1 MIDNIKPKEA
11 TAIINSLLGGVVPKI
26 GLQHITVGR
35 SAEVEAFISSLEDV
49 KNGHSMVKFWIG
61 DFGSGK
67 SFMMHLL
74 NTVALKQ
81 KFVVAN
87 ADFTPDNRLYAND
100 GKAVALYSAI
110 MDNIA
115 IQTKPEGGA
124 LVTLL
129 EKWIEQIITKTAQD
143 KGISLADIKE
153 EQHLP
158 AIQNNIVRTI
168 NEITEVGGFDFGM
181 VVMKYYEGYIKDDEQ
196 LRRSA
201 LKWLKGEYRTK
212 TEARQD
218 LGVREI
224 IHDLNYYD
232 MLKNFCKL
240 FVSMGYSGFMINL
253 DEAINLYK
261 ISTTVIR
268 EKNYEKIL
276 TIYNDCFQGKVS
288 NFFINFA
295 GTQEVL
301 ENERR
306 GLFSYHALK
315 SRLGT
320 NKFETLEVRDF
331 SQPVIRLLPLNHNEI
346 FVLLKKLKAIFDFN
360 YKVQLNITD
369 EEIQLFM
376 EEIFNK
382 PGASE
387 FLTPREVIRDFLN
400 ILSIIRQNPGINKQ
414 QLFGEIEIRDE
425 RPGESAVDSLVD
437 SIEVL

>member
-11 TAIINSLLGGVVPKI
+11 TSIINSLVGGVVPKI
-26 GLQHITVGR
+26 GVQHITVGR
-35 SAEVEAFISSLEDV
+35 TEEIEAFITALNDV
-49 KNGHSMVKFWIG
+49 KNGHSIAKFWIG

-67 SFMMHLL
+67 SFMLHLL

-100 GKAVALYSAI
+100 GKSVLLYSAI

-124 LVTLL
+124 LQTLL
-129 EKWIEQIITKTAQD
+129 EKWIEQVISKTAQENN
-143 KGISLADIKE
+143 ISLVDIRNE
-153 EQHLP
+153 EYLGL
-158 AIQNNIVRTI
+158 IQNTIMKTI
-168 NEITEVGGFDFGM
+168 NEITEVGGFDFGS
-181 VVMKYYEGYIKDDEQ
+181 VIVKYYEGYIKNDEF
-196 LRRSA
+196 LRRNA
-201 LKWLKGEYRTK
+201 LKWLKGEYKTK

-224 IHDLNYYD
+224 INDQNFYD

-240 FVSMGYSGFMINL
+240 FVSMGYSGFMMNL

-261 ISTTVIR
+261 ISTSIMR

-288 NFFINFA
+288 NLFINFA
-295 GTQEVL
+295 GTREFL

-306 GLFSYHALK
+306 GLFSYQALK
-315 SRLGT
+315 SRLQT
-320 NKFETLEVRDF
+320 NKFETLEIRDF
-331 SQPVIRLLPLNHNEI
+331 AQPVIKLTPLNHNEI
-346 FVLLKKLKAIFDFN
+346 FVLLKKLKLIFDFN
-360 YKVQLNITD
+360 YKTEINISD
-369 EEIQLFM
+369 EEISAFM
-376 EEIFNK
+376 EEMFNK

-400 ILSIIRQNPGINKQ
+400 ILNIIRQNPNVDKK
-414 QLFGEIEIRDE
+414 QLFGDIEIEDE
-425 RPGESAVDSLVD
+425 RPNDLNILD
-437 SIEVL
+437 SIEEL

>member
-1 MIDNIKPKEA
+1 MIENIKPKEA
-11 TAIINSLLGGVVPKI
+11 TAIVNSLLGGVVPKI
-26 GLQHITVGR
+26 GVQHITVGR
-35 SAEVEAFISSLEDV
+35 SAEIEAFLSALEDV

-100 GKAVALYSAI
+100 GKAVALYTAI

-124 LVTLL
+124 LATLL
-129 EKWIEQIITKTAQD
+129 EKWIEQVISKTAQELS
-143 KGISLADIKE
+143 IPLAEIRQ
-153 EQHLP
+153 EQHMPL
-158 AIQNNIVRTI
+158 IQNSIMRTI
-168 NEITEVGGFDFGM
+168 NEITEVGGFDFG
-181 VVMKYYEGYIKDDEQ
+181 VVIMKYYEGYINGDEQ

-261 ISTTVIR
+261 ISTSVMR

-276 TIYNDCFQGKVS
+276 TIYNDCFQGKIS
-288 NFFINFA
+288 NLFINFA
-295 GTQEVL
+295 GTHEVL

-315 SRLGT
+315 SRLET
-320 NKFETLEVRDF
+320 NKFETVEIRDF
-331 SQPVIRLLPLNHNEI
+331 SQPVIRLMPLDHNEI
-346 FVLLKKLKAIFDFN
+346 FVLLKKLKVIFDLN
-360 YKVQLNITD
+360 YKVNLDVSDD
-369 EEIQLFM
+369 EIHQFM
-376 EEIFNK
+376 EEMFNK

-400 ILSIIRQNPGINKQ
+400 ILSIIRQNPDVDKQ
-414 QLFGEIEIRDE
+414 QLFGDIEIRDE
-425 RPGESAVDSLVD
+425 RPDESAVDSLVD

>member
-1 MIDNIKPKEA
+1 MLENVKPKEA

-26 GLQHITVGR
+26 GVQHITVGR
-35 SAEVEAFISSLEDV
+35 SEEIKAFLTALDDV

-87 ADFTPDNRLYAND
+87 ADFTPDNRLYSND
-100 GKAVALYSAI
+100 GKAVVLYSAI

-124 LVTLL
+124 LPTLL
-129 EKWIEQIITKTAQD
+129 DKWIEQIVTTTAQENN
-143 KGISLADIKE
+143 IPFASIRE
-153 EQHLP
+153 EEHLP
-158 AIQNNIVRTI
+158 LVQASIMRTV
-168 NEITEVGGFDFGM
+168 NEITEVGGFDFGL
-181 VVMKYYEGYIKDDEQ
+181 VVMKYYEGYIRSDEM
-196 LRRSA
+196 LRRNA
-201 LKWLKGEYRTK
+201 LRWLKGEYRTK
-212 TEARQD
+212 TEARQQ

-224 IHDLNYYD
+224 ITDLNYYD

-240 FVSMGYSGFMINL
+240 FVSMGYNGFMINL

-261 ISTTVIR
+261 ISTSIMR

-276 TIYNDCFQGKVS
+276 TVYNDCFQGKVT
-288 NFFINFA
+288 NFFLNIA
-295 GTQEVL
+295 GTREFL

-306 GLFSYHALK
+306 GLFSYQALK
-315 SRLGT
+315 SRLET
-320 NKFETLEVRDF
+320 NKFETVELRDF
-331 SQPVIRLLPLNHNEI
+331 AQPVIRLLPLDHNEV
-346 FVLLKKLKAIFDFN
+346 FVLLKKLKDVFEFN
-360 YKVQLNITD
+360 YKVEVEIS
-369 EEIQLFM
+369 EEDIAAFM
-376 EEIFNK
+376 EEMFNK

-400 ILSIIRQNPGINKQ
+400 ILSIIRQNPDIDKRK
-414 QLFGEIEIRDE
+414 LFGEIEIRDE
-425 RPGESAVDSLVD
+425 RPNELAFESVEE
-437 SIEVL
+437 I

>member
-11 TAIINSLLGGVVPKI
+11 TAIVNSLIGGVVPKI
-26 GLQHITVGR
+26 GVQHITVGR
-35 SAEVEAFISSLEDV
+35 SEEIEAFVAALNDV

-67 SFMMHLL
+67 SFMLHLL

-87 ADFTPDNRLYAND
+87 ADFTPDNRLYSND
-100 GKAVALYSAI
+100 GKAVVLYSAI

-124 LVTLL
+124 LSTLL
-129 EKWIEQIITKTAQD
+129 EKWIEQIIMNTAQAQS
-143 KGISLADIKE
+143 IPLTEIRS

-158 AIQNNIVRTI
+158 TIQTAIMKTV
-168 NEITEVGGFDFGM
+168 NELTDVGGFDFGT

-196 LRRSA
+196 LKRNS

-224 IHDLNYYD
+224 VNDLNYYD
-232 MLKNFCKL
+232 MLKNFSKL
-240 FVSMGYSGFMINL
+240 FVSIGYSGFMVNL

-261 ISTTVIR
+261 ISVGATR

-276 TIYNDCFQGKVS
+276 TIYNDCFQGKVA

-295 GTQEVL
+295 GTTEFL

-306 GLFSYHALK
+306 GLFSYNALK
-315 SRLGT
+315 TRLQT
-320 NKFETLEVRDF
+320 NKFETAEMRDF
-331 SQPVIRLLPLNHNEI
+331 AQPVIRLMPLTHDEV
-346 FVLLKKLKAIFDFN
+346 FVLLKKLKAVFDYN
-360 YKVQLNITD
+360 YKVNVNISD
-369 EEIQLFM
+369 EDVQLFM
-376 EEIFNK
+376 EEMFNK

-400 ILSIIRQNPGINKQ
+400 VLNILRQNPDVDKKK
-414 QLFGEIEIRDE
+414 LFGDIEISDE
-425 RPGESAVDSLVD
+425 RPNEVSFD
-437 SIEVL
+437 SIEEL

>member
-11 TAIINSLLGGVVPKI
+11 TSIINSLVSGVVPKI
-26 GLQHITVGR
+26 GVQHITVGR
-35 SAEVEAFISSLEDV
+35 SEEVNAFISSLEDV
-49 KNGHSMVKFWIG
+49 KNGHSLVKFWIG

-67 SFMMHLL
+67 SFMLHLL

-87 ADFTPDNRLYAND
+87 ADFTPDNRLYSND
-100 GKAVALYSAI
+100 GKSVILYSTI

-124 LVTLL
+124 LQALL
-129 EKWIEQIITKTAQD
+129 EKWIEQVITKTA
-143 KGISLADIKE
+143 E
-153 EQHLP
+153 E
-158 AIQNNIVRTI
+158 NNIPLSEIRNEQYLTLVQNAIMKTV
-168 NEITEVGGFDFGM
+168 NEITEVGGFDFGY
-181 VVMKYYEGYIKDDEQ
+181 VIVKYYEGYIKNDEL
-196 LRRSA
+196 LRRNA
-201 LKWLKGEYRTK
+201 LKWLKGEYKTK

-218 LGVREI
+218 IGARDI
-224 IHDLNYYD
+224 INDSNYYD

-261 ISTTVIR
+261 ISTAAAR

-276 TIYNDCFQGKVS
+276 SIYNDCFQGKVS
-288 NFFINFA
+288 NLFINFA
-295 GTQEVL
+295 GTKEFL

-306 GLFSYHALK
+306 GLFSYQALK
-315 SRLGT
+315 SRLET
-320 NKFETLEVRDF
+320 NKFETLEIRDF
-331 SQPVIRLLPLNHNEI
+331 AQPVIKLTPLDHNEI
-346 FVLLKKLKAIFDFN
+346 FVLLKKLKLIFDLN
-360 YKVQLNITD
+360 YKTELNISDD
-369 EEIQLFM
+369 EISAFM

-400 ILSIIRQNPGINKQ
+400 ILNIIRQNPEVDKRR
-414 QLFGEIEIRDE
+414 LFGDIEISDE
-425 RPGESAVDSLVD
+425 RPSDLVALD
-437 SIEVL
+437 SIEEL

>member
-11 TAIINSLLGGVVPKI
+11 TSIINSLVGGVVPKI
-26 GLQHITVGR
+26 GVQHITVGR
-35 SAEVEAFISSLEDV
+35 TEEIEAFITALNDV
-49 KNGHSMVKFWIG
+49 KNGHSIAKFWIG

-67 SFMMHLL
+67 SFMLHLL

-100 GKAVALYSAI
+100 GKSVLLYSAI

-124 LVTLL
+124 LQTLL
-129 EKWIEQIITKTAQD
+129 EKWIEQVISKTAQENN
-143 KGISLADIKE
+143 ISLVDIRNE
-153 EQHLP
+153 EYLGL
-158 AIQNNIVRTI
+158 IQNTIMKTI
-168 NEITEVGGFDFGM
+168 NEITEVGGFDFGS
-181 VVMKYYEGYIKDDEQ
+181 VIVKYYEGYIKNNEL
-196 LRRSA
+196 LRRNA
-201 LKWLKGEYRTK
+201 LKWLKGEYKTK

-224 IHDLNYYD
+224 INDQNFYD

-261 ISTTVIR
+261 ISTSVMR

-288 NFFINFA
+288 NLFINFA
-295 GTQEVL
+295 GTREFL

-306 GLFSYHALK
+306 GLFSYQALK
-315 SRLGT
+315 SRLQT
-320 NKFETLEVRDF
+320 NKFETLEMRDF
-331 SQPVIRLLPLNHNEI
+331 AQPVIKLTPLDHNEI
-346 FVLLKKLKAIFDFN
+346 FVLLKKLKLIFDFN
-360 YKVQLNITD
+360 YKTEINISD
-369 EEIQLFM
+369 EEISAFM
-376 EEIFNK
+376 EEMFNK

-400 ILSIIRQNPGINKQ
+400 ILNIIRQNPDVDKK
-414 QLFGEIEIRDE
+414 QLFGDIEIEDE
-425 RPGESAVDSLVD
+425 RPNDLNIMD
-437 SIEVL
+437 SIEEL